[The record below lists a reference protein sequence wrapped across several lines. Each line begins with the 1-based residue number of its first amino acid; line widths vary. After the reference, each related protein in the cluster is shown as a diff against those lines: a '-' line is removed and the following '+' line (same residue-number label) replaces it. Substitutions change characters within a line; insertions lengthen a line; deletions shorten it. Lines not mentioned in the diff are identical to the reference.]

1 MKKYYK
7 ILNNYSGWFYILP
20 SMLVLLCVV
29 IYPVICSIAISFYN
43 RPFTHKNS
51 AFVGL
56 DNFIFMINE
65 PLFQKA
71 FINTIIYTSS
81 SLFITFVFGFTLA
94 LLMTKISFG
103 NRLFQILLILPMAMA
118 PLVVGLTWRWMY
130 NPLFGL
136 INWFFKLVN
145 IQPQAWLASQETAMI
160 ALIWV
165 DVWQWTS
172 LVFLIIYAGLS
183 GLPKE
188 PFEAANL
195 DGANS
200 FTIFFRITIP
210 LLKPVILVVLL
221 LRTVDSF
228 RTFDS
233 AYVLTDGGPG
243 DATELLS
250 LYIYRHGFFFNNQ
263 GEAAAGALIMLL
275 FISLI
280 SLIYFKYLYKIKN

>member
-1 MKKYYK
+1 MNKIYK
-7 ILNNYSGWFYILP
+7 IINNYNGWFYVLP
-20 SMLVLLCVV
+20 AMFVLICVV
-29 IYPVICSIAISFYN
+29 IYPVLYSIAISFYN
-43 RPFTHKNS
+43 RPFSHKYS
-51 AFVGL
+51 TFVGL
-56 DNFIFMINE
+56 DNFSIILDQ
-65 PLFQKA
+65 PLFRKA
-71 FINTIIYTSS
+71 FVNTIVYTSS
-81 SLFITFVFGFTLA
+81 SFIITFILGFTLA
-94 LLMTKISFG
+94 LLMTKIKFG
-103 NRLFQILLILPMAMA
+103 NRIFQLLLIVPMAMA

-136 INWFFKLVN
+136 INWFFKIINVE
-145 IQPQAWLASQETAMI
+145 PQAWLASQETSMI

-172 LVFLIIYAGLS
+172 LVFLILYAGLS

-200 FTIFFRITIP
+200 FTIFTKITIP

-221 LRTVDSF
+221 LRTVDAF

-243 DATELLS
+243 DSTELLS

-263 GEAAAGALIMLL
+263 GEAAAGALIMLS
-275 FISLI
+275 FISII
-280 SLIYFKYLYKIKN
+280 SVVYFKYLYKVK